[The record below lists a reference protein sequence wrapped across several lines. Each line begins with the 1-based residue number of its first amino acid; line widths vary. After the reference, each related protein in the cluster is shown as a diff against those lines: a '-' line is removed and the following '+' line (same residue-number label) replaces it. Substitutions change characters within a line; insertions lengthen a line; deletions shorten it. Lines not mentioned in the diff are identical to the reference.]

1 VGGGTALKERNM
13 PSAAAQIIVTIIP
26 IVGIVMGGVV
36 IFFFLFWNHKQ
47 RMLIIEKGQYVK
59 IDFDL
64 STFSL
69 FAGLVLTSIG
79 VCLVVFF
86 VILEGFSYPVL
97 SGLVPFS
104 LGVSLLVFFGIRG
117 RTNKDSNG

>member
-1 VGGGTALKERNM
+1 M
-13 PSAAAQIIVTIIP
+13 PSTAAQIIVTIIP

-36 IFFFLFWNHKQ
+36 IFFFLYWNHKQ
-47 RMLIIEKGQYVK
+47 RMLIIEKGQYQK
-59 IDFDL
+59 TEFDL

-79 VCLVVFF
+79 VCLVLFF

-97 SGLVPFS
+97 SGLAPLS
-104 LGVSLLVFFGIRG
+104 LGVSLILYYVIRG
-117 RTNKDSNG
+117 RTNKDSNGQ